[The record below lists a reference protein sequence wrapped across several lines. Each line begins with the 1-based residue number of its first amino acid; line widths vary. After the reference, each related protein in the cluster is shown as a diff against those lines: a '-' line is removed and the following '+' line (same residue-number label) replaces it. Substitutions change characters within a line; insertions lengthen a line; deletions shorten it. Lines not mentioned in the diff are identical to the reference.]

1 MKRTNAEKRA
11 LDEIRQMFA
20 ERRKQFG
27 RKPYGGYPHSFKNRA
42 VGAVAR
48 GISPKDAARAAGVS
62 EPSIRTWCKDLKA
75 KVEPPAELKLTEAKG
90 CEASPQGKSSTAFI
104 QFRSG
109 LRIEIPVSGLSA
121 ELIKTLNGVA
131 L

>member
-1 MKRTNAEKRA
+1 MKKTNAEERA
-11 LDEIRQMFA
+11 LDEIRHMFA

-27 RKPYGGYPHSFKNRA
+27 RKPFGGYPHSFKKCA
-42 VGAVAR
+42 VAAVAR
-48 GISPKDAARAAGVS
+48 GISPKGVAKAAGVS
-62 EPSIRTWCKDLKA
+62 EPSIRNWCKELKV
-75 KVEPPAELKLTEAKG
+75 KIEPPAELKLIEAKG
-90 CEASPQGKSSTAFI
+90 CEASPEAKSGTAFI

>member
-1 MKRTNAEKRA
+1 MKTTNAEERA

-27 RKPYGGYPHSFKNRA
+27 RKPFGGYPHSFKNRA

-48 GISPKDAARAAGVS
+48 GISLRDVAKAAGIS
-62 EPSIRTWCKDLKA
+62 EPSIRTWCKELKI
-75 KVEPPAELKLTEAKG
+75 KIEPPAELKLVEAKD
-90 CEASPQGKSSTAFI
+90 CEAAPQGKSTAFI

>member
-1 MKRTNAEKRA
+1 VKTTNAEGRA
-11 LDEIRQMFA
+11 LDEIGQMFA

-27 RKPYGGYPHSFKNRA
+27 RKPFGGYPHSFKNRT

-48 GISPKDAARAAGVS
+48 GISLRDVAKAAGVS
-62 EPSIRTWCKDLKA
+62 EPSIRTWCKQLKV
-75 KVEPPAELKLTEAKG
+75 KIEPPAELKLIEAKG
-90 CEASPQGKSSTAFI
+90 CEASPQGKSGTAFI